1 MLQHHTRAANEA
13 RQQSEERVKSVGE
26 QLANALADITMKDN
40 LVKQHAKVAEEAVCG
55 WEKAE
60 AEAVALKQQLD
71 AALQQK
77 LATEDRAAHLDGA
90 LKECMKQLRHV
101 REEQEQLLHDTLVK
115 KTREYDKLRV
125 EMETKLAE
133 ASQILSQTHTELL
146 ESRAE
151 GKALSNALQERS
163 RSLTE
168 LGEAKGRAETDI
180 KFLQVRR
187 GLNGENSQ
195 NFVLETLH

>member
-1 MLQHHTRAANEA
+1 MEGMMRSCPNENKLLSRSLSLQ
-13 RQQSEERVKSVGE
+13 S
-26 QLANALADITMKDN
+26 
-40 LVKQHAKVAEEAVCG
+40 G

-71 AALQQK
+71 TALQQK

-101 REEQEQLLHDTLVK
+101 REEQDQLLHDTLVK

-133 ASQILSQTHTELL
+133 ASQILSQTRTELL

-151 GKALSNALQERS
+151 GKALSNALQVQTTNTCAIAS
-163 RSLTE
+163 
-168 LGEAKGRAETDI
+168 
-180 KFLQVRR
+180 KFPQLQYKK
-187 GLNGENSQ
+187 
-195 NFVLETLH
+195 

>member
-1 MLQHHTRAANEA
+1 L
-13 RQQSEERVKSVGE
+13 
-26 QLANALADITMKDN
+26 LCFL
-40 LVKQHAKVAEEAVCG
+40 G

-60 AEAVALKQQLD
+60 AEAVTLKLQLD

-77 LATEDRAAHLDGA
+77 LATEDRVAHLDGA

-101 REEQEQLLHDTLVK
+101 REEQEQLIHDTLVK

-133 ASQILSQTHTELL
+133 ASQILSQTRTELL

-151 GKALSNALQERS
+151 GKALSHALQVYNEETNVDVYAS
-163 RSLTE
+163 
-168 LGEAKGRAETDI
+168 AKVI
-180 KFLQVRR
+180 HFSQQSYLILLL
-187 GLNGENSQ
+187 LNHCLCTGTLKEPCRTWRIQRTSGSGYQDFTGQGSECQNSSHTQ
-195 NFVLETLH
+195 